1 MGKKTVVVGG
11 RVSPKTKKEMREVGL
26 TVQEAVNIAL
36 KIKQHEDSG
45 KKIELLSLLNE
56 NEQLSM
62 KMVHNNERIEMLKE
76 DLNYSDYTN
85 EQLTNKFIFSNI
97 EKNVQLVLDRF
108 YSTTKSNWGKSKKH
122 KGNIY
127 DFLDNDK
134 HKHYLNVKA
143 EDCGLTIDEFKF
155 RIVKKLEEQ
164 STLV

>member
-1 MGKKTVVVGG
+1 MAKTVVVGG
-11 RVSPKTKKEMREVGL
+11 RVSPKTKKEMRELGL

-36 KIKQHEDSG
+36 KIKQDEDSG

-62 KMVHNNERIEMLKE
+62 KMVRNNERIELLKE

-97 EKNVQLVLDRF
+97 DKNVQLVLDRF
-108 YSTTKSNWGKSKKH
+108 YSSNGSNWGRANERT
-122 KGNIY
+122 GNIY
-127 DFLDNDK
+127 DFFENDRYK
-134 HKHYLNVKA
+134 HFISVKA
-143 EDCGLTIDEFKF
+143 EDCGLTVDEFKF
-155 RIVKKLEEQ
+155 RVVKKLEEQ